1 MLIKSGERMPTP
13 ARKARRMIRKILS
26 LNNFWKFGAI
36 VSLAA
41 IPVFL
46 LSRKKMI
53 EKGVVPEAGDEWD
66 IFSREL
72 RAD

>member
-1 MLIKSGERMPTP
+1 MT
-13 ARKARRMIRKILS
+13 RKILS

-53 EKGVVPEAGDEWD
+53 EKGVVPESGDESD

-72 RAD
+72 RAE